1 MGPKVDSKISFCS
14 GSVRVRVQSLDH
26 QLRYMTRSRSSEKVQ
41 IVTRRIRI
49 VIQPEVKKMPSHGY
63 FHVLTNHI
71 KMGDE

>member
-1 MGPKVDSKISFCS
+1 MPKSNRKKGWAIFE
-14 GSVRVRVQSLDH
+14 LTTK
-26 QLRYMTRSRSSEKVQ
+26 TRSSLKVQ
-41 IVTRRIRI
+41 FVIERKRI